1 MHSPPQSSD
10 APPGPGE
17 YTIDDL
23 AVRSGLPSRT
33 IRFYQARGV
42 LPAPRKRGR
51 VAYYD
56 DSHVE
61 RLKIVGELQDKGLR
75 LRAIRDIVSRRNLDA
90 NLIHEWLGVGEQ
102 LGSLS
107 DDAPKLLTEQELRK
121 HIGDPPPGVIST
133 LTRSGAIK
141 PHGEGT
147 QRRYLVESPALVA
160 LGARLYKAGI
170 DVETAIGLHEILKR
184 RLARTAR
191 EVVEFAMSKVGR
203 GFGRS
208 SEPGDITV
216 ALKTLF
222 EEGVGGEAVRLVF
235 TKEIE
240 HAVQEALEFPPQA
253 KPHSKPRTRRS

>member
-1 MHSPPQSSD
+1 MESESET
-10 APPGPGE
+10 PPGPGE

-23 AVRSGLPSRT
+23 AVRTGVPSRT

-56 DSHVE
+56 DTHAE

-75 LRAIRDIVSRRNLDA
+75 LRAIRDIVSRPTLDN

-107 DDAPKLLTEQELRK
+107 HDAPQLLTEDELRK
-121 HIGDPPPGVIST
+121 HIGNPPPGIISQ
-133 LTRSGAIK
+133 LARSGAIK
-141 PHGEGT
+141 VHGDG
-147 QRRYLVESPALVA
+147 QHRRYLVDSPGLLA
-160 LGARLYKAGI
+160 LGARLFHAGI
-170 DVETAIGLHEILKR
+170 DIDVAIGLHEILQR
-184 RLARTAR
+184 RLAKTAR
-191 EVVEFAMSKVGR
+191 EVVDFAISKVGH

-208 SEPGDITV
+208 AEPADMTL

-240 HAVQEALEFPPQA
+240 HAVQEALEFPRTA
-253 KPHSKPRTRRS
+253 KQPHKRGRR

>member
-1 MHSPPQSSD
+1 MQPPEQSD

-23 AVRSGLPSRT
+23 AVRTGVPSRT

-56 DSHVE
+56 DSHAE

-75 LRAIRDIVSRRNLDA
+75 LRAIRDIVSRRDLDA
-90 NLIHEWLGVGEQ
+90 NVIHEWLGVGEQ

-107 DDAPKLLTEQELRK
+107 HDAPQLLSEDELRK
-121 HIGDPPPGVIST
+121 HLGDPPPGVISQLLRT
-133 LTRSGAIK
+133 GVIK
-141 PHGEGT
+141 AHGEGV
-147 QRRYLVESPALVA
+147 QRRYLVESPALLA
-160 LGARLYKAGI
+160 LGAKLYKAGI
-170 DVETAIGLHEILKR
+170 DVDTAVSLHEILQR

-191 EVVEFAMSKVGR
+191 EVVEFALSKVGR

-208 SEPGDITV
+208 SEPADISL

-240 HAVQEALEFPPQA
+240 RAVQEALEHAPGT
-253 KPHSKPRTRRS
+253 KPRPKLRVRR

>member
-1 MHSPPQSSD
+1 MQTETD
-10 APPGPGE
+10 DPPGPGE

-23 AVRSGLPSRT
+23 AVRTGVPSRT

-51 VAYYD
+51 VAFYD
-56 DSHVE
+56 DSHAE

-75 LRAIRDIVSRRNLDA
+75 LRAIRDFVSRPSLDT

-107 DDAPKLLTEQELRK
+107 QDAPQLLTEEELRK
-121 HIGDPPPGVIST
+121 QLGNPPPGILGELV
-133 LTRSGAIK
+133 RAGAIK
-141 PHGEGT
+141 SHGEGL
-147 QRRYLVESPALVA
+147 QRRYLVESPGILA
-160 LGARLYKAGI
+160 LGARLFHAGI
-170 DVETAIGLHEILKR
+170 DIHVAVGLHEILKR
-184 RLARTAR
+184 RLAKTAR
-191 EVVEFAMSKVGR
+191 EVVDYAIAKVGH

-208 SEPGDITV
+208 AEPADMTL

-240 HAVQEALEFPPQA
+240 HAVQEALEFPRSG
-253 KPHSKPRTRRS
+253 KPVKRGRR

>member
-1 MHSPPQSSD
+1 MQSPPQSD
-10 APPGPGE
+10 PPPGPGE

-23 AVRSGLPSRT
+23 AVRTGVPSRT

-56 DSHVE
+56 DSHAE

-75 LRAIRDIVSRRNLDA
+75 LRAIRDIVSRRNLDSE
-90 NLIHEWLGVGEQ
+90 LIHEWLGVGEQ

-107 DDAPKLLTEQELRK
+107 QDAPQLLTEDELRK
-121 HIGDPPPGVIST
+121 HIGDPPPGVLSRLI
-133 LTRSGAIK
+133 RSNAIK
-141 PHGEGT
+141 PHGEGA

-160 LGARLYKAGI
+160 LGARLYRAGI
-170 DVETAIGLHEILKR
+170 DVDTALSLHEILQR
-184 RLARTAR
+184 RLAKTAR
-191 EVVEFAMSKVGR
+191 EVVEFAMTKVGQ

-208 SEPGDITV
+208 NSPADIQT

-222 EEGVGGEAVRLVF
+222 EEGVGGEAVRLIF

-240 HAVQEALEFPPQA
+240 HAVQEALEFPPQP
-253 KPHSKPRTRRS
+253 KSHHKRRS